1 MMFYKMKNYNIILGI
16 AFSLLGLHAMAQN
29 NSPLASPDDPKG
41 RSAWELKR
49 LADPETGKI
58 PAHIRERELMF
69 SSTLPSDNQFNNRAE
84 NVNWH
89 PRGPYN
95 VGGITRALAMD
106 VNDENV
112 IMAGTNSG
120 GVWRSIDAGQTWTQI
135 TQKDDYHGITCIA
148 QDKRPGHTNVW
159 YFGSGDPYCSAS
171 AGGAFYSGNGV
182 YKSIDNGLTW
192 SKLTG
197 TAPNTPQSFDSNW
210 DVIYRVLAYPSD
222 TVNDVVFASTYGAI
236 YKSSNGGTTW
246 AMVRGNGN
254 SFYTD
259 LNITPN
265 GVLYAT
271 LGSDGGATKGI
282 YRSADGVNYTN
293 ITPPNFA
300 TTYDRI
306 VSGYAPSNENIVYFL
321 GNTPG
326 FGTPDT
332 NYLGNVE
339 WNSLW
344 KYTYISGNGDSAGGI
359 WEDLSNSLPTSGGP
373 FDKFSC
379 QGSYDLVLK
388 VKPDDP
394 NVVFIGGT
402 NLYRSTNGFA
412 DPSTNKFVGGY
423 EEGATLPVV
432 LTYQNHHPDQHEILF
447 YPSNPN
453 KMLSGN
459 DGGVFKTDNCL
470 QDTMEWTSLN
480 NGYLTTMFY
489 TLAIDHGTPGN
500 ETVIGG
506 AQDNGS
512 WFTND
517 TVLTNPWV
525 TPRGGDGSFCAIAD
539 GRTAY
544 YFSIQNGKMMKANV
558 DNNGTITSF
567 ARIDPADGKGYQ
579 FINPFTLDPNNNNIM
594 YLAGGKYLWKNTDLS
609 GIPMINNWDSI
620 STNWVH
626 WPDSV
631 PLSGAE
637 ITAIG
642 VSKIPANRVYYGTS
656 KKRVYRIDNADVG
669 TPTPVDVSGNTSPNS
684 FPANGN
690 VNCIAVDPQDA
701 DKVLVVFSNYSIY
714 SLYYSANGGN
724 TWRKVAGNLEQNTSG
739 SGNGSSIRWASII
752 HPPQGGTAYLLGT
765 STGLYGTV
773 NLDSTNT
780 VWIQLAANDI
790 GKIVVSMLDYR
801 ESDGRLLVA
810 THAAG
815 MYSTYIKNVNQLPN
829 LTNLKKIDNT
839 STVSIFPNPTKDIC
853 NIEFVNSKEQKVS
866 FTLFDAMGK
875 KVQETLTKNFGQGK
889 NTFQFVLNNLP
900 KGTYYVKI
908 NFEEE
913 EISKL
918 IVLE

>member
-1 MMFYKMKNYNIILGI
+1 MKLKFNKLITALT
-16 AFSLLGLHAMAQN
+16 LLFTTQLLSAQN
-29 NSPLASPDDPKG
+29 LPQLPAPDDPEG

-49 LADPETGKI
+49 LADPSTGKI
-58 PAHIRERELMF
+58 PTHIRERELMF
-69 SSTLPSDNQFNNRAE
+69 SSTLPQDNQFSNRAE
-84 NVNWH
+84 NINWNQ
-89 PRGPYN
+89 RGPWN

-106 VNDENV
+106 INDENTLL
-112 IMAGTNSG
+112 AGTNAG
-120 GVWRSIDAGQTWTQI
+120 GVWRSTNGGQSWTQI
-135 TQKDDYHGITCIA
+135 TTKDDYHGITCIA
-148 QDKRPGHTNVW
+148 QDIRPGHTNTW

-171 AGGAFYSGNGV
+171 GGGAFYTGNGI

-192 SKLTG
+192 NKLTS
-197 TAPNTPQSFDSNW
+197 TAANTPQTFDIW
-210 DVIYRVLAYPSD
+210 DINYKVAVYPKD
-222 TVNDVVFASTYGAI
+222 TVNDVVFAATYGAI
-236 YKSSNGGTTW
+236 YKSSDGGTTW
-246 AMVRGNGN
+246 NIIKGNGN

-259 LNITPN
+259 VNVTPN
-265 GVLYAT
+265 GVVYVT
-271 LGSDGGATKGI
+271 LGSDGGGKGI
-282 YRSADGVNYTN
+282 WRSPDGINFTN

-306 VSGYAPSNENIVYFL
+306 VSAYTPTNENVMYFL

-332 NYLGNVE
+332 NYLGSVE

-359 WEDLSNSLPTSGGP
+359 WEDLSSSLPTTGGP

-379 QGSYDLVLK
+379 QGSYDLVIK

-394 NVVFIGGT
+394 NTVFIGGT

-412 DPSTNKFVGGY
+412 DASTNRFVGGY

-432 LTYQNHHPDQHEILF
+432 LGYQNHHPDQHEILF

-470 QDTMEWTSLN
+470 QDTMVWTSLD

-489 TLAIDHGTPGN
+489 TVAIDHGTPGN
-500 ETVIGG
+500 EVVIGG

-517 TVLTNPWV
+517 TILTNPWV

-539 GRTAY
+539 GRSAY
-544 YFSIQNGKMMKANV
+544 YFSIQSGKMMKANV

-567 ARIDPADGKGYQ
+567 ARIDPIGGKGYQ
-579 FINPFTLDPNNNNIM
+579 FINPYTLDPNNNNIM
-594 YLAGGKYLWKNTDLS
+594 YLPAGKYLWKNTDLS
-609 GIPMINNWDSI
+609 GIPMVNNWDSI
-620 STNWVH
+620 STNWIQ

-631 PLSGAE
+631 PIAGTE
-637 ITAIG
+637 ITAVG
-642 VSKIPANRVYYGTS
+642 VSKTPANRVYYGTS
-656 KKRVYRIDNADVG
+656 KKRLYRIDNANVG
-669 TPTPVDVSGNTSPNS
+669 TPTPVDVTSSTVSNVFPTSGYI
-684 FPANGN
+684 
-690 VNCIAVDPQDA
+690 NCIAVDPQDA
-701 DKVLVVFSNYSIY
+701 DKVMVVFSNYSVY
-714 SLYYSANGGN
+714 SVFYTTNGGAK
-724 TWRKVAGNLEQNTSG
+724 WRKVAGNLEQNSG
-739 SGNGSSIRWASII
+739 GTGNGPSVRWASII

-790 GKIVVSMLDYR
+790 GKVVVSMLDYR

-810 THAAG
+810 THSSG
-815 MYSTYIKNVNQLPN
+815 MYSAYIKNVDQLPN
-829 LTNLKKIDNT
+829 LTYLKEIESAQNIT
-839 STVSIFPNPTKDIC
+839 IYPNPSRDIF
-853 NIEFVNSKEQKVS
+853 NVSFEINKEQKVTFS
-866 FTLFDAMGK
+866 IFDAMGK
-875 KVQETLTKNFGQGK
+875 VVQLPNAKFYSVGK
-889 NTFQFVLNNLP
+889 NNFSQNMANLP
-900 KGTYYVKI
+900 KGVYYMKI
-908 NFEEE
+908 NFEQE
-913 EISKL
+913 EINKL